1 MSNAVNISG
10 FKSDTKLVKMDNE
23 RKKALIVRLQN
34 YQRKDAKKQYEEE
47 YYDDQII
54 F

>member
-1 MSNAVNISG
+1 VSISA
-10 FKSDTKLVKMDNE
+10 FKSDTKLVKMENE
-23 RKKALIVRLQN
+23 RKKALIARLQN

-54 F
+54 V